1 MSKLKRII
9 LQDRE
14 RKYID
19 QLVHRRL
26 ASAFASRAMKKRLER
41 KAAAGDERARREL
54 GAKKLATE
62 ACCYLM
68 ATWLAKERKRMVN
81 EIESLKGMKTASPAE
96 PQGAPNVVQSG
107 GADAA
112 AAGKLAAQPH
122 GVVGRDHKRVVVGD
136 QPIDD
141 SATEDSAT
149 EDEEEESSAF
159 TGNRVIVGAVRTGSD
174 SATDDSATEDSAT
187 EDEDEADVNTQRV
200 VVGARANTAHDS
212 ATEDSATEDEDD
224 GETTIVSSPAV
235 ALGST
240 TPEPE
245 PEPEPEK
252 YRPRVELRARPA
264 GVVKVTFGNLPK
276 AVRWPEFKAI
286 LLERKCLVICF
297 GVFLR
302 MMLTPVAV
310 QAVVRLNIHGSS
322 TMIATT
328 TARVAV

>member
-26 ASAFASRAMKKRLER
+26 ASALASRAMKKRLER

-96 PQGAPNVVQSG
+96 PQGAPNVQSG
-107 GADAA
+107 GSDAA
-112 AAGKLAAQPH
+112 AAGKSAQPH
-122 GVVGRDHKRVVVGD
+122 GVVARDHKRVVVGD

-187 EDEDEADVNTQRV
+187 EDEDEAADVNTQRV

-240 TPEPE
+240 TPKPE